1 MNSCQGKIYDYS
13 NKQNKFGFLDIYNLL
28 TYKFY
33 NDNKTTIENTDYTL
47 FLKENSILNNQLEKI
62 MKKQKMKSPKQ
73 LLNKLENILEKRI
86 ILLESLKK
94 QINLYSSLK
103 TSFSNLKKLEKE
115 LTQIKE
121 YNKYELDI
129 FTDSLLNGNLILDN
143 KYTLYDNF
151 SKFFNTTNEF
161 SKQIIS
167 ENNNIIKNII
177 LNKNPLFDDINKEI
191 NNELENNLNTQRLI
205 KKMNLFFYISP
216 YTNKIDSNKLNI
228 EIDSI
233 KNHSIKSNTIITKES
248 YPIIKPICIYNENNE
263 PIKFIN
269 VYSPKEWK
277 INNTTLNVMDAYN
290 KALIYIKI
298 NYLFNVK
305 TKSDV
310 KKVEKVLRQV
320 NCAWIN
326 TGKKYKTCAKKL
338 HIKKNEKHKI
348 ETKFKFINSFIKN
361 IITDNSNIL
370 GNDFLFNKLIKKKDE
385 DLSHYF
391 IKKNLLETKHYI
403 LSETEK
409 YLMQILLNISNID
422 KESNKIIKNYS
433 KNFNNTQLNNMLVDL
448 IKIKFEKSI
457 RKTFK
462 INNYS
467 KDLSKMKQNSK
478 IIYDFSQRSKYMERN
493 FKKNI
498 KKISKY
504 QEQLYKQSTNDN
516 IFSKINE
523 SNKIENN
530 MKHIQLE
537 LLNDGNKIIK
547 QLRTDLLFITNIN
560 NFIKTFIDDL
570 FFMKKNYNTN
580 LMELK
585 KTIKKILV
593 KIPENLELSKGTLDI
608 IDGEDLELDNF
619 NPENFFMLLSYM
631 TNQNDNFVN
640 NIYNLF
646 IKIND
651 MKENLNPV
659 FDCFEDIQTIVNK
672 NNKENIDNKSDIWM
686 WENTWKN
693 NKKWEIKNNKIINNQ
708 KQLLITYPFVFTK
721 TSQLSTRNNIS
732 PCILKWLTEDDK
744 IFVEMAK
751 NFLSAKDEESLHF
764 LLKTLNQK
772 TIKSFY
778 ITNDKLSSISKFFSN
793 LGVFSNYDKN
803 LTITK
808 KYKCFIPN
816 KIKISNLSSINSK
829 IFKIDEDIKYLKKQ
843 ILINSLIQ
851 INLLDNIKELT
862 NVIETSGSKV
872 EERKLQKNT
881 KIANTI
887 LMEKLYQFIGFLYKV
902 HTKKYMTERDQKNEN
917 NQRTKI
923 KEENK
928 FEEED
933 TDTDIDKNYEGI
945 ITDID
950 DIF

>member
-28 TYKFY
+28 NYKFY
-33 NDNKTTIENTDYTL
+33 NDNKTTIKNTDYTL

-73 LLNKLENILEKRI
+73 LINKLENILEKRI

-103 TSFSNLKKLEKE
+103 ISFSNLKKLEKE
-115 LTQIKE
+115 LKQIKE

-129 FTDSLLNGNLILDN
+129 FTDSLLNGDLILDN

-151 SKFFNTTNEF
+151 SKFFNITNEF

-191 NNELENNLNTQRLI
+191 NNELENNLNTQRFI
-205 KKMNLFFYISP
+205 KQMNLFFYISP

-228 EIDSI
+228 EIDTI
-233 KNHSIKSNTIITKES
+233 KNHSTKSNTIITKES

-277 INNTTLNVMDAYN
+277 INNTTSNVINAYN
-290 KALIYIKI
+290 EALIYIKI

-305 TKSDV
+305 TNSDF
-310 KKVEKVLRQV
+310 KKVEKILKQI
-320 NCAWIN
+320 NCNWIN
-326 TGKKYKTCAKKL
+326 TGKKYNICAKKL
-338 HIKKNEKHKI
+338 HIKKIKKHEI
-348 ETKFKFINSFIKN
+348 ETKSKFINSFIKN
-361 IITDNSNIL
+361 ILTNNSNIL

-391 IKKNLLETKHYI
+391 IQKNLLESKHYV

-409 YLMQILLNISNID
+409 YLMQTLLNLSNID

-433 KNFNNTQLNNMLVDL
+433 KNFNNTQLNDMLVDL

-457 RKTFK
+457 KKTFK

-504 QEQLYKQSTNDN
+504 QEELYKQSTNNN

-523 SNKIENN
+523 SNQIENN
-530 MKHIQLE
+530 MKQIQLE

-547 QLRTDLLFITNIN
+547 LLRRDLQFVIKIN

-580 LMELK
+580 LMEFK

-593 KIPENLELSKGTLDI
+593 KIPKNLELSKGTLDI

-619 NPENFFMLLSYM
+619 YPENFFMLLSYM
-631 TNQNDNFVN
+631 TYQNDNFIN

-646 IKIND
+646 IKINN
-651 MKENLNPV
+651 MKENLNPA
-659 FDCFEDIQTIVNK
+659 FDCFVDIQTIINK
-672 NNKENIDNKSDIWM
+672 NYKENIDNKSDIWM
-686 WENTWKN
+686 WENTWGDN
-693 NKKWEIKNNKIINNQ
+693 NKWEIKNNKIINNQ

-721 TSQLSTRNNIS
+721 TSQLSSRNNIS

-751 NFLSAKDEESLHF
+751 NFLSAKDEESLDF

-778 ITNDKLSSISKFFSN
+778 ITNDKFSSISEFFSK
-793 LGVFSNYDKN
+793 LGVFSNYNKN

-816 KIKISNLSSINSK
+816 KIKIDNLSSIDSK
-829 IFKIDEDIKYLKKQ
+829 IFKLNEDIKYFKKQ

-862 NVIETSGSKV
+862 NDIETSGSKV

-902 HTKKYMTERDQKNEN
+902 HTKKNMTERGQKNEN
-917 NQRTKI
+917 IQKNKI
-923 KEENK
+923 KEERK
-928 FEEED
+928 FEEKE
-933 TDTDIDKNYEGI
+933 TDIDQNYEGI